1 MSAATVIVRLRY
13 SDWDK
18 AKAFI
23 DSSNAQRKRFTGTR
37 HTLARDLSNPQV
49 LVAVVQFDDLER
61 AQAWVETSIDPVV
74 VKDVDENAGLREP
87 PEIWIG
93 EDVEDLSY

>member
-1 MSAATVIVRLRY
+1 MSAATVIVRFQY
-13 SDWDK
+13 SDWEK

-23 DSSNAQRKRFTGTR
+23 DSSNAQRKRFTATQ
-37 HTLARDLSNPQV
+37 HTLTRDLSNPQL
-49 LVAVVQFDDLER
+49 LVAVVRFDDLEEAR
-61 AQAWVETSIDPVV
+61 AWVATGTDPIV
-74 VKDVDENAGLREP
+74 VKDVDENAALREP